1 MTTDLR
7 HFLQHPLTTDLHVVT
22 LLRVMMSLVVIVPST
37 VVPSRSTTHMS
48 IATSCSYYSWDF
60 CISVV
65 ITTSSFWLNSLY
77 WSVLSYP
84 WSFLSK
90 CVLVI
95 VKDCTHTIDF
105 YCETLCRQTSCLLVH
120 NMYIVCAVIFPCC
133 NYQSSLSA
141 HTVLILTILMM
152 ICQYPC
158 CMSFWTRDITV
169 INVWRLLTNLLSWGS
184 IYTCVYFVRVNPHL
198 CKNLQMVAMLASVP
212 PFCNSWRI
220 SCR

>member
-1 MTTDLR
+1 MDLFTVWCFCAMTTDLR

-22 LLRVMMSLVVIVPST
+22 LLRVMMSLVIIVPST

-77 WSVLSYP
+77 WSVLSYVP
-84 WSFLSK
+84 FEVFCQNVS
-90 CVLVI
+90 VI

-120 NMYIVCAVIFPCC
+120 NMYLFVQLSFPAVIISPPHI
-133 NYQSSLSA
+133 SSHCSDRDNPNDDLPISML
-141 HTVLILTILMM
+141 HVILNER
-152 ICQYPC
+152 YH
-158 CMSFWTRDITV
+158 S
-169 INVWRLLTNLLSWGS
+169 
-184 IYTCVYFVRVNPHL
+184 H
-198 CKNLQMVAMLASVP
+198 
-212 PFCNSWRI
+212 
-220 SCR
+220 

>member
-1 MTTDLR
+1 MHFCNLSIIRAFISHCSSSGTCQARQCSQTVDLFTVCFFCAMTTDLR

-133 NYQSSLSA
+133 NYQSSLYK
-141 HTVLILTILMM
+141 LTL
-152 ICQYPC
+152 
-158 CMSFWTRDITV
+158 FWL
-169 INVWRLLTNLLSWGS
+169 WQS
-184 IYTCVYFVRVNPHL
+184 
-198 CKNLQMVAMLASVP
+198 
-212 PFCNSWRI
+212 
-220 SCR
+220 